1 MLNNTLFYELK
12 MNVIVIGAGIL
23 GSVISYYLSIR
34 GANVTLIEKNE
45 PGDGASQV
53 SFAWI
58 NSQDK
63 HPSEYHELN
72 RKSMDMWSSFNNRLG
87 NKIGLKTGGE
97 IRWTITD

>member
-1 MLNNTLFYELK
+1 

-53 SFAWI
+53 SFAW
-58 NSQDK
+58 
-63 HPSEYHELN
+63 
-72 RKSMDMWSSFNNRLG
+72 
-87 NKIGLKTGGE
+87 
-97 IRWTITD
+97 